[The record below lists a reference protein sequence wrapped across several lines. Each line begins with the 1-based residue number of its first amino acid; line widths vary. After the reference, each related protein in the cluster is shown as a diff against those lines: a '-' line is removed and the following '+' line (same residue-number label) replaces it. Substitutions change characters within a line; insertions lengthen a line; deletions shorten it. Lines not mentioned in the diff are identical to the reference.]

1 MRFLLFAS
9 RFECPALLERNGLVV
24 IAMDDENLGL
34 GIGDIVDR
42 GNFIEIQPEA
52 EAHVSEEGRCNE
64 SWHPPLLE
72 FEVHHLDR
80 MGDRA
85 DCDDAFDPMIPAC
98 GIDGR
103 TPADRESDHSDV
115 VGGGQAAF
123 GDKIHRRQGVF
134 RKSAYGGVFDG

>member
-34 GIGDIVDR
+34 SIGDIVDR

-52 EAHVSEEGRCNE
+52 EAHVSKEGRCNE
-64 SWHPPLLE
+64 SWHPPFLE
-72 FEVHHLDR
+72 FEIHHLDR

-85 DCDDAFDPMIPAC
+85 DCDDALDPLIP
-98 GIDGR
+98 
-103 TPADRESDHSDV
+103 TSLP
-115 VGGGQAAF
+115 F
-123 GDKIHRRQGVF
+123 IHIFECNTKKPVQVSNNSVHQRMVPCYEPRQKG
-134 RKSAYGGVFDG
+134 